1 MVQNLIA
8 ALSTLIALAGLAVS
22 YLGHRDKVRREDE
35 LARLRQ
41 ELEKEA
47 EQQGV
52 QAQASKLDVHVDV
65 GRSQLHNGWAVPKLV
80 VENQSNQPVH
90 DLVVSFHDKV
100 VAEMPLLDTGDTAFP
115 LPLSEGSTPAG
126 LLLRHVTVDFTDAA
140 GIRWRREGRGSLRSG
155 SGNEALGTWQWG
167 RPEQSRI
174 EPAAP
179 SESPALPSP
188 VPPAGPPGELP
199 WFRRVS
205 PVLVAVLSVVVLII
219 VSRWWWAL
227 LFGA

>member
-8 ALSTLIALAGLAVS
+8 VLSTFIALAGLAVS
-22 YLGHRDKVRREDE
+22 YMGHRDKVRREDE

-47 EQQGV
+47 EQRGV
-52 QAQASKLDVHVDV
+52 QAQASRLEVHVDV

-80 VENQSNQPVH
+80 VENLSNQPVH
-90 DLVVSFHDKV
+90 DLVVSFHDQV
-100 VAEMPLLDTGDTAFP
+100 VAEMPLLDTGDTSFP
-115 LPLSEGSTPAG
+115 LPLSEGATPAG
-126 LLLRHVTVDFTDAA
+126 LLLRQVTVDFTDAA
-140 GIRWRREGRGSLRSG
+140 GIRWRRDGRGSLRTG
-155 SGNEALGTWQWG
+155 SGNEALGTWERG
-167 RPEQSRI
+167 RQDHPRI

-179 SESPALPSP
+179 SESPA
-188 VPPAGPPGELP
+188 GPPGQLP

-205 PVLVAVLSVVVLII
+205 PVLVAVLSVVVLVI
-219 VSRWWWAL
+219 VSRWWWTL